1 MSSSASIPPL
11 NIPLHIKY
19 IQDLDKVGQSP
30 YTLLLGNVQDTPSDT
45 DGSKQKQDL
54 AYHLT
59 SHLRLN
65 GIYWGLTALYI
76 MGQPE
81 ALDREGVIQYV
92 LSCWDDKAGTFGPH
106 PGHDGHILAT
116 LSGIQD
122 NLLQVSSQPG
132 PPAPS
137 LMPRIVLLSLINA
150 DGSVRG
156 DPSPESDSR
165 FTYILLS
172 SLSLMSRLHLLTSE
186 QLSSITSNIEQCK
199 NFDGGFGLEPGT
211 ESHSGQ
217 VWVCTAAL
225 AILGRMDLVDE
236 DLLGAWLSERQL
248 PNGGLNGRP
257 EKLEDVCYSW
267 WCLASISIIG
277 KIHWINAEKLTNFIL
292 SAQDPDEGGIGD
304 RPGNWVDVFHTIFG
318 VAGLSLLGYPGLQDI
333 DPVYCMPADL
343 IDRLGLRKP
352 YSVLP
357 RQSS

>member
-11 NIPLHIKY
+11 NIPLHVKY
-19 IQDLDKVGQSP
+19 IQDLDK
-30 YTLLLGNVQDTPSDT
+30 
-45 DGSKQKQDL
+45 KQDL

-106 PGHDGHILAT
+106 PDHDGHILAT
-116 LSGIQD
+116 LSGIQ
-122 NLLQVSSQPG
+122 
-132 PPAPS
+132 
-137 LMPRIVLLSLINA
+137 VLLMQDALDRADVERITSCNLINA

-172 SLSLMSRLHLLTSE
+172 SLSLMSRLHLLTPA

-225 AILGRMDLVDE
+225 AILGRMDLVE
-236 DLLGAWLSERQL
+236 VDLLGAWLSERQL

-304 RPGNWVDVFHTIFG
+304 RPGNWVDVFHTLFG

-343 IDRLGLRKP
+343 IDRLGLRKA